1 MLKPKRPIANVAI
14 KNPFKVQDF
23 LDDKLSVLDVKA
35 ADAFGAKY
43 DVEMQLD
50 VSASLMQ
57 RTVFYGCDLYADQL
71 RKGGDYGDLR
81 PVFCIWLIDGVLW
94 SGTQVHHAFRLTDA
108 ASGRVL
114 EDTLA
119 IHTLEAGKV

>member
-1 MLKPKRPIANVAI
+1 MPRR
-14 KNPFKVQDF
+14 Q
-23 LDDKLSVLDVKA
+23 
-35 ADAFGAKY
+35 Y

-94 SGTQVHHAFRLTDA
+94 SGTQGHHAFRLTDRE
-108 ASGRVL
+108 SGTDFGGQL
-114 EDTLA
+114 E
-119 IHTLEAGKV
+119 IHTIELRSIL